1 MKVVSL
7 ENLNGFI
14 VNNTINMIANE
25 MGAKAAEEKPRL
37 VRLVLRNSAEPKI
50 PTGVPL
56 VSFVKNLRLNG
67 EIVVVVFDVATGA
80 VQLVDGS
87 YIASETNVKGNFKI
101 AGVTYG
107 IKDTVNGIA
116 RYHRVVIPRKR
127 LRKKVQL

>member
-1 MKVVSL
+1 M

-14 VNNTINMIANE
+14 VNKTINMIANE

-67 EIVVVVFDVATGA
+67 EIVVVIFDVATGA

-116 RYHRVVIPRKR
+116 RYHRVVVPRKR
-127 LRKKVQL
+127 PRKKVQL

>member
-1 MKVVSL
+1 MKVISL

-14 VNNTINMIANE
+14 VNKTINMIANE

-56 VSFVKNLRLNG
+56 VSFVKNLRING
-67 EIVVVVFDVATGA
+67 EIVVAVFDVATGA

-87 YIASETNVKGNFKI
+87 YIAAETNVKGNFKI

-127 LRKKVQL
+127 PRKKVQL

>member
-1 MKVVSL
+1 M

-14 VNNTINMIANE
+14 VNNTFEMIANE

-80 VQLVDGS
+80 VQLIDGS

-116 RYHRVVIPRKR
+116 RYHRVVVPRKR
-127 LRKKVQL
+127 PRKKVQL

>member
-14 VNNTINMIANE
+14 VNNTFEMIANE

-80 VQLVDGS
+80 IQLIDGS

-127 LRKKVQL
+127 PRKKVQL

>member
-56 VSFVKNLRLNG
+56 VSFVKNLRING
-67 EIVVVVFDVATGA
+67 EIVVAVFDVATGA

-127 LRKKVQL
+127 PRKKVQL

>member
-1 MKVVSL
+1 M

-14 VNNTINMIANE
+14 VNNTFEMIANE

-80 VQLVDGS
+80 IQLIDGS

-116 RYHRVVIPRKR
+116 RYHRVVVPRKR
-127 LRKKVQL
+127 PRKKVQL

>member
-56 VSFVKNLRLNG
+56 VSFVKNLRING
-67 EIVVVVFDVATGA
+67 EIVVAVFDVATGA

-101 AGVTYG
+101 AGMTYG

-127 LRKKVQL
+127 PRKKVQL

>member
-1 MKVVSL
+1 M

-14 VNNTINMIANE
+14 VNKTINMIANE

-56 VSFVKNLRLNG
+56 VSFVKNLRING
-67 EIVVVVFDVATGA
+67 EIVVAVFDVATGA

-87 YIASETNVKGNFKI
+87 YIAAETNVKGNFKI

-127 LRKKVQL
+127 PRKKVQL

>member
-67 EIVVVVFDVATGA
+67 EIVVAVFDVATGA

-127 LRKKVQL
+127 PRKKVQL

>member
-67 EIVVVVFDVATGA
+67 EIVVVVFDVATG
-80 VQLVDGS
+80 VIQLIDGS

-127 LRKKVQL
+127 PRKKVQL

>member
-37 VRLVLRNSAEPKI
+37 VRLVLRNSAEPKV

-80 VQLVDGS
+80 VQLIDGS

-116 RYHRVVIPRKR
+116 RYHRVVVPRKR
-127 LRKKVQL
+127 PRKKVQL

>member
-14 VNNTINMIANE
+14 VNKTINMIANE

-67 EIVVVVFDVATGA
+67 EIVVVIFDVATGA

-116 RYHRVVIPRKR
+116 RYHRVEIPRKHP
-127 LRKKVQL
+127 RKKVQL

>member
-14 VNNTINMIANE
+14 VNNTFEMIANE

-80 VQLVDGS
+80 IQLIDGS

-116 RYHRVVIPRKR
+116 RYHRVVVPRKR
-127 LRKKVQL
+127 PRKKVQL

>member
-127 LRKKVQL
+127 PRKKVQL

>member
-14 VNNTINMIANE
+14 VNNTFEMIANE

-80 VQLVDGS
+80 VQLIDGS

-116 RYHRVVIPRKR
+116 RYHRVVVPRKR
-127 LRKKVQL
+127 PRKKVQL